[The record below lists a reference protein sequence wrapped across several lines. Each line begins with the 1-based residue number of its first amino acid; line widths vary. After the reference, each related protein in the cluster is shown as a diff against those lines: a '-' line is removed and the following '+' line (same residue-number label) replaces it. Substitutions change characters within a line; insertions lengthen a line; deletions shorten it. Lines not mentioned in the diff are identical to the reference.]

1 MDIPNDQLRRFFIET
16 FSDDEL
22 EDFCFDY
29 FPAASQEFAPGM
41 PVGRKARLLI
51 AFADR
56 RDQREH
62 LIVALRKVRTEQFLA
77 LFPEAPAPP
86 PVPGVASTRL
96 TRRIFISHAQ
106 EDAELAHRLAD
117 ALKAAGRPVWVAP
130 ESILPGE
137 QWVEAIG
144 RGLDISG
151 IFVILVTPQ
160 AVQSTWVRYEMNLAI
175 NLERRLRMEIV
186 PLDVADAET
195 PITWSAYQS
204 IPFANYDKDLPGV
217 LKRLAN
223 RRPPT
228 MPPAPIPSLPEPE
241 KPVRPGTPVQVSPP
255 APLPPPVPK
264 PVILPETKPVIPS
277 RQPTYRIHP
286 KTGMAVVHVPAGSFQ
301 YGPDRRPAETDE
313 FWIGRYA
320 VTNAEY
326 KRFLDANPAYPVP
339 YVAAD
344 WAAPY
349 NWNGERREYPPGKAS
364 HPVVLVRWADAQAF
378 CEWADMLSLIHI

>member
-22 EDFCFDY
+22 EDFSFDY

-56 RDQREH
+56 RGQREH
-62 LIVALRKVRTEQFLA
+62 LIVALRKVRTDQFTA

-86 PVPGVASTRL
+86 PLPEPASTRL

-106 EDAELAHRLAD
+106 EDAELAQRLAD
-117 ALKAAGRPVWVAP
+117 ALKAAGRPVWIAP

-151 IFVILVTPQ
+151 IFVILITPQ

-186 PLDVADAET
+186 PLEVAEAEP

-204 IPFANYDKDLPGV
+204 IPFGNYDKDLPRV

-223 RRPPT
+223 RKAAT
-228 MPPAPIPSLPEPE
+228 LPAASMPSLPEPE
-241 KPVRPGTPVQVSPP
+241 KPVRPGLSSPLSPP
-255 APLPPPVPK
+255 APLP
-264 PVILPETKPVIPS
+264 
-277 RQPTYRIHP
+277 
-286 KTGMAVVHVPAGSFQ
+286 
-301 YGPDRRPAETDE
+301 
-313 FWIGRYA
+313 
-320 VTNAEY
+320 
-326 KRFLDANPAYPVP
+326 
-339 YVAAD
+339 
-344 WAAPY
+344 
-349 NWNGERREYPPGKAS
+349 
-364 HPVVLVRWADAQAF
+364 
-378 CEWADMLSLIHI
+378 LSLIHISSANRAYINTSQ